1 MSDEE
6 NEGGSEEGNI
16 EIYLRIKPI
25 ANPSKKVEYDLTEGK
40 ARGNTAATCFRLLAR
55 CGRCGAA
62 LGAHV
67 AREHRQLRRALHA
80 AACKRGC
87 LRPAA
92 SLSRARVDRAAPLAA
107 LAAG

>member
-40 ARGNTAATCFRLLAR
+40 ARRNTAATCFRLLAR
-55 CGRCGAA
+55 CGRCSVA

-80 AACKRGC
+80 AACEAAACALQSC
-87 LRPAA
+87 L
-92 SLSRARVDRAAPLAA
+92 SWARVDRAAPLAA